1 MRSAAPRLSIF
12 AVEDTSA
19 QVVWR
24 GLRPGELRLAPAG
37 APAATVPIGPGH
49 PAGAVVLHHLP
60 PGRVVEIAVSGSAVG
75 AAEILRTRTPPR
87 LPGEELGRVATIGD
101 LHLGARSFGHRHTI
115 VERPAPAVPHPL
127 RCTDAA
133 LAEATAWGAHT
144 VVAKGD
150 LTNNGQ
156 VDQWRSYAD
165 LVHRSAVPV
174 FGLPGN
180 HDRAFRAG
188 LSPEDAAL
196 AFGFAMASPVQVVD
210 RPGHRLVL
218 VDSTTGGHNH
228 GRIEGVA
235 DLVLDAVAD
244 TAPDSVALVFL
255 HHQLQQY
262 PVREVW
268 PVGVGRLE
276 SARFLERLAA
286 TGTRTLVSSGHT
298 HRHRRWTHRGVVA
311 TQVGSTKDYPGVW
324 AGYVVTEGG
333 VRQVVHRVADRDC
346 IRWTDHTRR
355 AAAGTWRWV
364 APGSLGTRCFDQTWE
379 PGVGG
384 RRSASS

>member
-1 MRSAAPRLSIF
+1 
-12 AVEDTSA
+12 
-19 QVVWR
+19 
-24 GLRPGELRLAPAG
+24 
-37 APAATVPIGPGH
+37 
-49 PAGAVVLHHLP
+49 
-60 PGRVVEIAVSGSAVG
+60 
-75 AAEILRTRTPPR
+75 
-87 LPGEELGRVATIGD
+87 
-101 LHLGARSFGHRHTI
+101 
-115 VERPAPAVPHPL
+115 
-127 RCTDAA
+127 
-133 LAEATAWGAHT
+133 
-144 VVAKGD
+144 
-150 LTNNGQ
+150 
-156 VDQWRSYAD
+156 
-165 LVHRSAVPV
+165 
-174 FGLPGN
+174 
-180 HDRAFRAG
+180 
-188 LSPEDAAL
+188 
-196 AFGFAMASPVQVVD
+196 MASPVQVVD